1 MSEVVIQKKDDIVMR
16 LIHYFITEKNYTPIV
31 VRGVKDEI
39 WLENDE
45 GPYRIIRINSN
56 YIHNE
61 EQYKMDVFK
70 IKSVM
75 KQIKKK
81 TLALKM
87 NALNIFL
94 DVNDDIKIKDEKNID
109 SVVLKDIEDVN
120 KKEITEVFP
129 DINDKIIK
137 GEGGLN
143 LIINV
148 TNDINEKTEKNNKI
162 YEDTFKQKKVY
173 ITNLLISI
181 CVFIFALMVVKGA
194 NPLGINGL
202 LLYLL
207 GANIKEAVVGGEI
220 FRLITSTFLHASLL
234 HLLFNMYALYII
246 GNQLESYIGKIKFLI
261 VYLVSAISGSLMSCV
276 FTTGISVGASGAIF
290 GLLGSLLYF
299 GYHYRLYLGS
309 VLKSQIIPLIL
320 INLIFGF
327 MDPRIDNASH
337 IGGLIGGYLT
347 TMALGIKGKSSKSD
361 RINGIIVLAIYFTF
375 MIYIVFFR

>member
-31 VRGVKDEI
+31 VRGVKDEV

-61 EQYKMDVFK
+61 EQYKMDMFK

-137 GEGGLN
+137 GEEGLN

-194 NPLGINGL
+194 NPLGINAL
-202 LLYLL
+202 LLYLF

>member
-31 VRGVKDEI
+31 VRGVKDEV

-137 GEGGLN
+137 GEEGLN

-194 NPLGINGL
+194 NPLGINAL
-202 LLYLL
+202 LLYLF

-361 RINGIIVLAIYFTF
+361 RINGIIVLVIYFTF

>member
-1 MSEVVIQKKDDIVMR
+1 MSEVVIQKKDDIVIR

-31 VRGVKDEI
+31 VRGVKDEV

-61 EQYKMDVFK
+61 EQYKMDMFK

-94 DVNDDIKIKDEKNID
+94 DVNDDVKIKEEKNID

-137 GEGGLN
+137 GEEGLN

-148 TNDINEKTEKNNKI
+148 TNDINEKTEKSNKI
-162 YEDTFKQKKVY
+162 YEDTFKPKKVY

-202 LLYLL
+202 LLYLF
-207 GANIKEAVVGGEI
+207 GANVKEAVVGGEI

-327 MDPRIDNASH
+327 MDPRIDNACH

-361 RINGIIVLAIYFTF
+361 KINGIIVLAIYFTF

>member
-31 VRGVKDEI
+31 VRGVKDEV

-137 GEGGLN
+137 GEEGLN

-162 YEDTFKQKKVY
+162 YEDTFKPKKVY

-202 LLYLL
+202 LLYLF

>member
-202 LLYLL
+202 LLYLF

-361 RINGIIVLAIYFTF
+361 RINGIIVLVIYFTF

>member
-31 VRGVKDEI
+31 VRGVKDEV

-61 EQYKMDVFK
+61 EQYKMDMFK

-137 GEGGLN
+137 GEEGLN

-194 NPLGINGL
+194 NPLGINAL
-202 LLYLL
+202 LLYLF

-361 RINGIIVLAIYFTF
+361 RINGIIVLVIYFTF

>member
-31 VRGVKDEI
+31 VRGVKDEV

-61 EQYKMDVFK
+61 EQYKMDMFK

-94 DVNDDIKIKDEKNID
+94 DVNDDVKIKEEKNID

-137 GEGGLN
+137 GEEGLN

-148 TNDINEKTEKNNKI
+148 TNDINKKTEKSNKI
-162 YEDTFKQKKVY
+162 YEDTFKPKKVY

-202 LLYLL
+202 FLYLF
-207 GANIKEAVVGGEI
+207 GANIKEAVVAGEI
-220 FRLITSTFLHASLL
+220 YRLITSTFLHASLL

-246 GNQLESYIGKIKFLI
+246 GNQLENYIGKIKFLI

-327 MDPRIDNASH
+327 MDPRIDNACH

>member
-1 MSEVVIQKKDDIVMR
+1 MNEVVIQKKDDIVMR

-31 VRGVKDEI
+31 VRGVKDEV

-61 EQYKMDVFK
+61 EQYKMDIFK
-70 IKSVM
+70 TRSVM
-75 KQIKKK
+75 RQIKKK

-94 DVNDDIKIKDEKNID
+94 DVNDDVKIKEEKNID

-137 GEGGLN
+137 GEEGLN

-148 TNDINEKTEKNNKI
+148 TNDINEKTEKSNKI
-162 YEDTFKQKKVY
+162 YEDTFKPKKVY

-202 LLYLL
+202 FLYLF
-207 GANIKEAVVGGEI
+207 GANIKEAVVAGEI
-220 FRLITSTFLHASLL
+220 YRLITSTFLHASLL

-320 INLIFGF
+320 INLVFGF
-327 MDPRIDNASH
+327 MDPRIDNAAH

-361 RINGIIVLAIYFTF
+361 RINGIIVLAIYFAF

>member
-202 LLYLL
+202 LLYLF

>member
-31 VRGVKDEI
+31 VRGVKDEV

-202 LLYLL
+202 LLYLF
-207 GANIKEAVVGGEI
+207 GANIKEAVVAGEI
-220 FRLITSTFLHASLL
+220 YRLITSTFLHASLL

-361 RINGIIVLAIYFTF
+361 RINGIIVLAIYFAF
-375 MIYIVFFR
+375 MIYIIFFR

>member
-31 VRGVKDEI
+31 VRGVKDEV

-137 GEGGLN
+137 GEEGLN

-202 LLYLL
+202 LLYLF

>member
-31 VRGVKDEI
+31 VRGVKDEV

-137 GEGGLN
+137 GEEGLN

-148 TNDINEKTEKNNKI
+148 TNDINEKTEKSNKI
-162 YEDTFKQKKVY
+162 YEDTFKPKKVY

-202 LLYLL
+202 LLYLF
-207 GANIKEAVVGGEI
+207 GANVKEAVVGGEI

-246 GNQLESYIGKIKFLI
+246 GNQLESYIGKIKFL
-261 VYLVSAISGSLMSCV
+261 
-276 FTTGISVGASGAIF
+276 
-290 GLLGSLLYF
+290 
-299 GYHYRLYLGS
+299 
-309 VLKSQIIPLIL
+309 
-320 INLIFGF
+320 
-327 MDPRIDNASH
+327 
-337 IGGLIGGYLT
+337 
-347 TMALGIKGKSSKSD
+347 
-361 RINGIIVLAIYFTF
+361 
-375 MIYIVFFR
+375 

>member
-31 VRGVKDEI
+31 VRGVKDEV

-202 LLYLL
+202 LLYLF

>member
-1 MSEVVIQKKDDIVMR
+1 MNEVVIQKKDDIVMR

-31 VRGVKDEI
+31 VRGVKDEV

-61 EQYKMDVFK
+61 EQYKMDIFK
-70 IKSVM
+70 TRSVM
-75 KQIKKK
+75 RQIKKK

-94 DVNDDIKIKDEKNID
+94 DVNDDVKIKEEKNID

-137 GEGGLN
+137 GEEGLN

-148 TNDINEKTEKNNKI
+148 TNDINEKTEKSNKI
-162 YEDTFKQKKVY
+162 YEDTFKPKKVY

-202 LLYLL
+202 FLYLF
-207 GANIKEAVVGGEI
+207 GANIKEAVVAGEI
-220 FRLITSTFLHASLL
+220 YRLITSTFLHASLL

-320 INLIFGF
+320 INLVFGF
-327 MDPRIDNASH
+327 MDPRIDNAAH

-347 TMALGIKGKSSKSD
+347 TMARGIKGKSSKSD
-361 RINGIIVLAIYFTF
+361 RINGIIVLAIYFAF